1 MDRFIN
7 FPISLFTG
15 FVFLKFSKFRKL
27 TSSPHTNTINI
38 NTKITNPFLVVGV
51 VIGPWDVVETV
62 GVGVVVLV
70 VGVFT
75 DPDTLGVLVLVLD
88 FVEYEVDFLLE

>member
-1 MDRFIN
+1 M
-7 FPISLFTG
+7 
-15 FVFLKFSKFRKL
+15 
-27 TSSPHTNTINI
+27 
-38 NTKITNPFLVVGV
+38 LVVGV
-51 VIGPWDVVETV
+51 VVGPWDVVETV

>member
-1 MDRFIN
+1 M
-7 FPISLFTG
+7 
-15 FVFLKFSKFRKL
+15 
-27 TSSPHTNTINI
+27 
-38 NTKITNPFLVVGV
+38 LVVGV
-51 VIGPWDVVETV
+51 VVGPWDVVETVGVGVVLLVVGVVVGPWDVVETV